1 LQGQPTL
8 PWLFFSFSGR
18 ISPAAC
24 LLGGMF
30 VLVVQMF
37 LLFAWARAFNAAPQ
51 SPADFFWGSAA
62 SISVLVGVWAN
73 FALTAKRFHDFGKPT
88 VFGAISLV
96 AGLILFVILA
106 FIKSD
111 PGPNRYGAATNQPK

>member
-1 LQGQPTL
+1 MQGQPKLT
-8 PWLFFSFSGR
+8 WLFFSFSGR

-24 LLGGMF
+24 LLGGLF

-37 LLFAWARAFNAAPQ
+37 LFYSWARAFEVAPQ
-51 SPADFFWGSAA
+51 SAAAFFWGLAV
-62 SISVLVGVWAN
+62 SISILVGVWAN

-88 VFGAISLV
+88 AFGAISLI

-106 FIKSD
+106 FIPGD